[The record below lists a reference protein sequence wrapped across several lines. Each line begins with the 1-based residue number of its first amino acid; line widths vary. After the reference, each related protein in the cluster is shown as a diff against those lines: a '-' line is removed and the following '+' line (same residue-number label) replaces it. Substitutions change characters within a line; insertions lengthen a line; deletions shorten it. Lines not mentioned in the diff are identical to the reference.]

1 MQSLWIEAD
10 VGPDDVENGGSD
22 ERIFDEKRVEE
33 RGGVHDEVPEKDA
46 TAARDVARQFP
57 QTRPF
62 FGFNDRNDS
71 FGHSVIHLI
80 TSLIN

>member
-22 ERIFDEKRVEE
+22 ERIFDEERIEE
-33 RGGVHDEVPEKDA
+33 RGGVYDEVPEKDA

-62 FGFNDRNDS
+62 FGFDDRNDS
-71 FGHSVIHLI
+71 FGHSVVHWIVI
-80 TSLIN
+80 IE

>member
-10 VGPDDVENGGSD
+10 VGPDDVKNGGSD
-22 ERIFDEKRVEE
+22 ERIFNEERIEE

-57 QTRPF
+57 QTCPF

-71 FGHSVIHLI
+71 FGHSVVHLI
-80 TSLIN
+80 SIID